1 MNKSY
6 GFAFRL
12 VALVMAGG
20 SLTGCLNQVLHSAIT
35 AGVEASSTPESVG
48 ISTSTW
54 RGKSCKD
61 LEFIHGLTAEDQ
73 RKSAASG
80 DSFSAKTSGWRMDAI
95 NQVRTEQGCIA
106 GATAVK
112 VPANGQVIA
121 YGYCYAGDD
130 KHQYLTPVFTYADY
144 YADSGTAESDAFK
157 AMLKSTYG
165 STGNGACLMED
176 SPTKAQAAIERK
188 AKLTDLQLNR
198 DTVRVAWTPPP
209 MVKAPKASV
218 VETSAT
224 VPGKTMTTTPIAG
237 SKLDVLTLGLTLE
250 TPSPELVKALGL
262 TDNSGAWV
270 VSVTPGS
277 AADKAGIKP
286 MDVIRDLSGQ
296 MVTAPSDVQTI
307 ARRLRAGYKA
317 PLGVWRERAK
327 RELAL
332 TIPAGAAAPLIVA
345 KTQPLADVAVVAAT
359 PTTAPA
365 QASVTDAKPFCH
377 AYIYVVKKPGGW
389 QSPIFQAATDNQTPA
404 VMMASLSAFV
414 AKVRQEQPE
423 QWRAFTFP
431 AIQCAPNVGY
441 CYANGEKSLFKADQM
456 AGQFCFASRA
466 EAETHVA
473 SFNSVTPVYEKV
485 DFKP

>member
-6 GFAFRL
+6 SVAFRL
-12 VALVMAGG
+12 GALMMAGG
-20 SLTGCLNQVLHSAIT
+20 SLTGCLNQVLHAAIT

-61 LEFIHGLTAEDQ
+61 LEFSHGYMAEDQ

-80 DSFSAKTSGWRMDAI
+80 DSFSAKTSGWQMDAI
-95 NQVRTEQGCIA
+95 NQVRTEQGCFA
-106 GATAVK
+106 GAAGVK
-112 VPANGQVIA
+112 LPANGQVIV
-121 YGYCYAGDD
+121 YGYCYDADD
-130 KHQYLTPVFTYADY
+130 KHQYLTPVFTYGDY
-144 YADSGTAESDAFK
+144 YADSGAAESEAFR

-165 STGNGACLMED
+165 YTGNGACLMED
-176 SPTKAQAAIERK
+176 SPTKTQAAIERT
-188 AKLTDLQLNR
+188 ASLTNLQFR

-209 MVKAPKASV
+209 LVKAHKASV
-218 VETSAT
+218 AATSAT
-224 VPGKTMTTTPIAG
+224 VPGKTTTTTPIA
-237 SKLDVLTLGLTLE
+237 SSNLDVLNLGMALE
-250 TPSPELVKALGL
+250 TPRPELVKALGL
-262 TDNSGAWV
+262 KDNSGAWV

-296 MVTAPSDVQTI
+296 MVTAPNDVQTI
-307 ARRLRAGYKA
+307 AGKLRAGYKA
-317 PLGVWRERAK
+317 PLGVWRERGN

-332 TIPAGAAAPLIVA
+332 TIPAGAAAPLIVVKA
-345 KTQPLADVAVVAAT
+345 QPLADVPVVAAT
-359 PTTAPA
+359 TTIAPA
-365 QASVTDAKPFCH
+365 QATVTDAKPFCH

-389 QSPIFQAATDNQTPA
+389 QSPIFQTATDNRTPA

-414 AKVRQEQPE
+414 AKVRQQEPE

-441 CYANGEKSLFKADQM
+441 CFANGEKSFFKADQM
-456 AGQFCFASRA
+456 AGQFCFASLE

-473 SFNSVTPVYEKV
+473 SFNSVTPVYKKV